1 MPFFWALTFAM
12 LIPLPFQLEASDK
25 FFQSKGS
32 WVPISEKE
40 GIKVFKME
48 LSNSPLL
55 ALKAHG
61 TIKASIESLL
71 YIFRDVKG
79 SLEWAPR
86 LEERKIL
93 KNISESEAI
102 VYEVRK
108 LPWPCLRRDL
118 ILHNKLHFDKNKKAL
133 VLVTKSVT
141 DFPNDPKPEDMV
153 RAHLSHSAITMKP
166 ISDKET
172 NVEVTIHVDPRGQ
185 IPSWIVNLIQ
195 KNWPYRFIKGM
206 ETRSFS
212 ITPTLGPELLNFAS
226 LAKQN

>member
-1 MPFFWALTFAM
+1 MPFPWALIFTFLA
-12 LIPLPFQLEASDK
+12 LLPLNLVASDQ

-32 WVPISEKE
+32 WTPISEKE

-55 ALKAHG
+55 ALRAHG

-71 YIFRDVKG
+71 FIFRDVKG

-86 LEERKIL
+86 LEKRRIL

-108 LPWPCLRRDL
+108 LPWPCQRRDL
-118 ILHNKLHFDKNKKAL
+118 ILHNKLHFDKKNKAL
-133 VLVTKSVT
+133 VLVTKSLT
-141 DFPNDPKPEDMV
+141 NYPNDPRPEDMV

-166 ISDKET
+166 VNDEET

-206 ETRSFS
+206 ERRSFS
-212 ITPTLGPELLNFAS
+212 IKPILGPELLNFAS
-226 LAKQN
+226 LAKPN